1 MNYKLENFE
10 ILTAEGQRI
19 SGQESANE
27 YLKCS
32 AVNPFNRFEPT
43 HTVVIFD
50 ANTVAHYKNVLPR
63 SRGGILPDE
72 GWSENGLVREDKVLN
87 NAMTYEYDLGGEY
100 CRKYTADI
108 VDASGNVV
116 PGKKAG
122 DFIRDANGRIKRF
135 RKIDVF
141 VQYDYKR
148 ETLFDDSGFPLIDE
162 HTGMPKMRVLRDANG
177 QPETYWV
184 QNWSPSYVGERMRAL
199 LTPYTA
205 EVAALDEAGATSTTP
220 APGNSESVFDD
231 DDEAGEQQQEA
242 QTAQQGAQ
250 TTQQQTQTA

>member
-10 ILTAEGQRI
+10 ILKAEGQRI
-19 SGQESANE
+19 FGQESANE

-50 ANTVAHYKNVLPR
+50 ANTVAHYKNVLPTN
-63 SRGGILPDE
+63 RGGILPNE
-72 GWSENGLVREDKVLN
+72 GWNEEGLAREDRVLN

-116 PGKKAG
+116 PGKRAG
-122 DFIRDANGRIKRF
+122 DYIRDASGHIKRF

-141 VQYDYKR
+141 VQYDYER
-148 ETLFDDSGFPLIDE
+148 ETLFDESGFPLIDE

-177 QPETYWV
+177 QPKTYWV
-184 QNWSPSYVGERMRAL
+184 QGWSPTYVGERMRAL

-205 EVAALDEAGATSTTP
+205 EVAAVDTAEATSTTP

-231 DDEAGEQQQEA
+231 DDEAGEQQQN
-242 QTAQQGAQ
+242 AQQQAQ
-250 TTQQQTQTA
+250 TTQQQAQTA